1 MTLLV
6 SYFSGNNL
14 EKSVEFCRDIYM
26 KVMVQDIGTS
36 VLIFL
41 LRLKEMKTRSLEI
54 YFEIKWQKERLL
66 VLFAL
71 EIYLK

>member
-6 SYFSGNNL
+6 SHFWEKNL
-14 EKSVEFCRDIYM
+14 KKSVEFCRDIYM

-54 YFEIKWQKERLL
+54 YFQIKWQKERLL
-66 VLFAL
+66 VSFAL
-71 EIYLK
+71 EIYWR

>member
-6 SYFSGNNL
+6 SYFSENNL
-14 EKSVEFCRDIYM
+14 EKSVEFFRDIYM

-41 LRLKEMKTRSLEI
+41 LRLKEMKMRSLEI
-54 YFEIKWQKERLL
+54 YFEINWQKERLL

-71 EIYLK
+71 EIHLK